1 MRQESTT
8 SISRGSSQARL
19 HQTLD
24 NEYKIAKIAKNI
36 AIEQGDI
43 EEYKKQSEILSYLSF
58 LHSAVSYP
66 EEYGVL
72 KIQEKEN

>member
-1 MRQESTT
+1 MDFLR
-8 SISRGSSQARL
+8 ARL

-43 EEYKKQSEILSYLSF
+43 EEYKKQSEILSYLLF

-72 KIQEKEN
+72 KIQEKENQI

>member
-1 MRQESTT
+1 MDFFK
-8 SISRGSSQARL
+8 ARL

-24 NEYKIAKIAKNI
+24 NEYEIAKIAKNI